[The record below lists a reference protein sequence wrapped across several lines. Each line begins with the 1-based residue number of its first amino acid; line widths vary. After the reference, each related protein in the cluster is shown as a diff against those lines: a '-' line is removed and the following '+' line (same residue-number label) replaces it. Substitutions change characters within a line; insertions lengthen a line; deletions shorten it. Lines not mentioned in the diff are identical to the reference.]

1 MRASTAAGRG
11 SVRSLH
17 GYSYEPF
24 RDAWSGAAGGGGSGS
39 LAARGHVQRSQA
51 PILIAACRNRKA
63 SEVVFGVVPFPM
75 LLLPPAVMFLSSYP
89 W

>member
-1 MRASTAAGRG
+1 MRACTAAGRG

-24 RDAWSGAAGGGGSGS
+24 RDAWGGAGSGS
-39 LAARGHVQRSQA
+39 LAARGHAQRSQA
-51 PILIAACRNRKA
+51 PILIAPCRNRKA

-75 LLLPPAVMFLSSYP
+75 LLLPPVVMLLSSYP